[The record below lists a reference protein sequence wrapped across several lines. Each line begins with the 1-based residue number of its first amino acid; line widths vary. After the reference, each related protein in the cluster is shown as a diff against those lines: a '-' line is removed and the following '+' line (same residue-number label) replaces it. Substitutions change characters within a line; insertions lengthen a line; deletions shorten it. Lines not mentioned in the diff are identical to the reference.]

1 MPENNQLLSVESQ
14 LVGLPLAGPESFSQH
29 QLDYL
34 KTALG
39 FVWQDI
45 SEEVTGAGTGTQ
57 LLYMPATGVCMLT
70 VVRTANI
77 AGTNSLGTVSSAYRP
92 ATSII
97 SAAAALNNNAYC
109 RGFVESNGNIGLAA
123 TASANNVGIRFFATW
138 VVGK

>member
-1 MPENNQLLSVESQ
+1 MPSNEIMSVEGQ
-14 LVGLPLAGPESFSQH
+14 LVGMPLAGPESFSQQ

-45 SEEVTGAGTGTQ
+45 SEEVTGAGTGTK
-57 LLYMPATGVCMLT
+57 LLYMPATGVCVLT
-70 VVRTANI
+70 IVRTTNI
-77 AGTNSLGTVSSAYRP
+77 AGTNTLGTISASYRP

-97 SAAAALNNNAYC
+97 SASAALNNNAYC
-109 RGFVESNGNIGLAA
+109 RGYVESNGNIGLSA
-123 TASANNVGIRFFATW
+123 TAANNVGIRFFATW